1 MPDGAYIKWK
11 MRKAIYCVP
20 VPERSI
26 TQKDSK
32 RGEKLLRNWKDGF
45 LLL

>member
-1 MPDGAYIKWK
+1 MPDGVYIKWK

-20 VPERSI
+20 VPGRSI

-32 RGEKLLRNWKDGF
+32 GGENTEKLERESSSM
-45 LLL
+45 